1 MMQLDRTA
9 ALAAPLLQLAPRRK
23 ATVENVHATGS
34 LRTLSRT
41 RFRRAQDIRT
51 AFTRLTQGAEAAIED
66 P

>member
-1 MMQLDRTA
+1 MQLDRTA

-23 ATVENVHATGS
+23 ATVENVHATDS
-34 LRTLSRT
+34 LWTLSPI

-51 AFTRLTQGAEAAIED
+51 AFTRLTQGADATIEA